1 MITQTINQG
10 KNIIKIESAESLED
24 AQKNKFSEGEFV
36 RYFINGK
43 TVTSYGVL
51 IKFIIDETYRNKESF
66 VPDGKNLL
74 KIRRELF
81 QKQNDEMRKNLE
93 NIKKQYKDFSIDSAF
108 MKNIDEMI
116 DKINEEGVRVI
127 K

>member
-10 KNIIKIESAESLED
+10 QNIIKIESAESLED
-24 AQKNKFSEGEFV
+24 AQKNGFKEGEFV